1 VPKSENFCAT
11 DEEKIYWQRP
21 CTYDERSCIYD
32 DGSERNWGRISE
44 EKGKQELKGQAVYTL
59 FQLLSLM
66 THFQA
71 KSAIVSAA

>member
-1 VPKSENFCAT
+1 MINSCILNYLTLILYEKS
-11 DEEKIYWQRP
+11 
-21 CTYDERSCIYD
+21 TYDERPCIYD
-32 DGSERNWGRISE
+32 AGSERNWGRINE